1 MQIYISYAKPDEA
14 FARNLSS
21 QLAKRGLS
29 VWSAYEKVL
38 PGDNIWLRT
47 GEALKRSK
55 AMIVLVSPD
64 SMQSEHVRREIEYA
78 LGDPN
83 YQGRVF
89 PVQVRPTKNV
99 PWIFERFRTFD
110 AKQGA
115 ARISGSIAETLK
127 QVTCPTEGVR
137 SLLRGRRT
145 LLRLRV
151 PNDRS
156 ELVSEQR
163 AHELFHRGHVDVLFI
178 LVGGIGQFQRLIIRI
193 LIA

>member
-1 MQIYISYAKPDEA
+1 MRSARKAAAAKNGRICNKDGGMHIYISYAKSDEA
-14 FARNLSS
+14 FARSLSS

-29 VWSAYEKVL
+29 VWSAHEEVL

-78 LGDPN
+78 LGDTN

-99 PWIFERFRTFD
+99 PWIFEKFRTFD
-110 AKQGA
+110 AKQGPA
-115 ARISGSIAETLK
+115 NISGCIAEALK
-127 QVTCPTEGVR
+127 REPLKGGRYKTVSVPR
-137 SLLRGRRT
+137 SCA
-145 LLRLRV
+145 
-151 PNDRS
+151 NHDFS
-156 ELVSEQR
+156 
-163 AHELFHRGHVDVLFI
+163 A
-178 LVGGIGQFQRLIIRI
+178 
-193 LIA
+193 